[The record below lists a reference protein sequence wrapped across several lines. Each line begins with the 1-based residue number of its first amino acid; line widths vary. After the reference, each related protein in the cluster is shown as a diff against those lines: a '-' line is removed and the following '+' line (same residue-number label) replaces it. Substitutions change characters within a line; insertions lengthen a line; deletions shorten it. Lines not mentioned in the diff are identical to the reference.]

1 LGGIRMH
8 RVLFHTSVIA
18 QAKGGTHMEPA
29 TLTVTRVIL
38 FFLEA
43 LKEGWKTLGK
53 GISDLAGKLIHIE
66 R

>member
-1 LGGIRMH
+1 
-8 RVLFHTSVIA
+8 
-18 QAKGGTHMEPA
+18 MEPA